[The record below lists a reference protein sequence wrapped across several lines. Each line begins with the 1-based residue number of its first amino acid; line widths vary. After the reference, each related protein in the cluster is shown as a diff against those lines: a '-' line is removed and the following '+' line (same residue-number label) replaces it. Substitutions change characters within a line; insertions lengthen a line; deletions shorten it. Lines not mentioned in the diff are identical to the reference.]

1 MRETGRRLADFF
13 SNDSIFGRIFGTAGD
28 IILINLLFLISS
40 VPILTIGAS
49 LSAMNHT
56 FLEKKKGSDE
66 AVPRLFFAGFKKNLK
81 QGTAAWL
88 LLLILGIV
96 LATDLHTFG
105 PNGPLTSFP
114 AYIVSAVL
122 LVLVLMASIWLFAL
136 IPSTGL
142 PLLKLIPKAFLLA
155 AVNFPYTLL
164 LTAALAG
171 SVMLTFRN
179 FFTLFV
185 GISVWIFFGFGL
197 YGYLAGPLLLK
208 GMEKWKN
215 ILM

>member
-1 MRETGRRLADFF
+1 
-13 SNDSIFGRIFGTAGD
+13 
-28 IILINLLFLISS
+28 
-40 VPILTIGAS
+40 
-49 LSAMNHT
+49 
-56 FLEKKKGSDE
+56 
-66 AVPRLFFAGFKKNLK
+66 
-81 QGTAAWL
+81 
-88 LLLILGIV
+88 
-96 LATDLHTFG
+96 
-105 PNGPLTSFP
+105 
-114 AYIVSAVL
+114 
-122 LVLVLMASIWLFAL
+122 MASIWLFAL

-171 SVMLTFRN
+171 SVLLTFRN
-179 FFTLFV
+179 FLTLFV